1 MKNKITEQ
9 IDKQSI
15 PRAQEVWFDDK
26 YMYVKLADERI
37 IGVPLKRFPK
47 LQKATKSQRENY
59 RLIGYGYG
67 IHWEELD
74 GDINVG
80 NLLLPEDKV
89 KKIRL

>member
-1 MKNKITEQ
+1 MHKE
-9 IDKQSI
+9 DS
-15 PRAQEVWFDDK
+15 PRAEKIWFDNK

-59 RLIGYGYG
+59 RFIGHGYG

-74 GDINVG
+74 EDINVE